1 MNPLFDQAEKKRR
14 SSRFKSAQRDY
25 QRLLRLPSL
34 AALERVQA
42 LLGLADVERI
52 QGSFPESLRHYRQAR
67 LLSQSRDPSLAWD
80 AQTGW
85 ALAARACGRPRE
97 ALAVLQRTLKAYE
110 KQGDLQGQ
118 AFVHWAL
125 GGTLRI
131 AGGMKGGLRELLRAL
146 RMFKSLKDPEG
157 TAYTCCAL
165 GGLYR
170 MLGRYG
176 NSGKYYREANR
187 RMRRLDDTFG
197 TAYSYCGLG
206 NVERMA
212 GRWEKALPFYR
223 KAERLYGTIGDRVS
237 YAYTLW
243 SLGTTYKMMGAYSP
257 AQKAFARADRLF
269 QRTGDGRG
277 RVYALLGFAEI
288 GYLRGRKKEG
298 LRNWRRARSLAA
310 SGSFAWEKLH
320 VEALRGGKVRNL
332 AARYL
337 RAGSSFHPVSLPVNW
352 P

>member
-1 MNPLFDQAEKKRR
+1 MNFLFDQAEKNRR
-14 SSRFKSAQRDY
+14 ASRFKSAQRTY
-25 QRLLRLPSL
+25 QKLLRLPSL
-34 AALERVQA
+34 DALERAQA

-52 QGSFPESLRHYRQAR
+52 QGFFPDSLRHYRSAR
-67 LLSQSRDPSLAWD
+67 LLSRPLDPSLAWD
-80 AQTGW
+80 ARTGW
-85 ALAARACGRPRE
+85 ALAARACGRSRE
-97 ALAVLQRTLKAYE
+97 ALAVLRRALKAYE
-110 KQGDLQGQ
+110 KQGDPQGQ

-131 AGGMKGGLRELLRAL
+131 AGGMKEGLRELSRAL
-146 RMFKSLKDPEG
+146 RMFKSLKDAEG

-165 GGLYR
+165 GGIYR

-176 NSGKYYREANR
+176 DSGKYYREANR
-187 RMRRLDDTFG
+187 RMRRLRDTFG

-212 GRWEKALPFYR
+212 GRWRKALPFYR
-223 KAERLYGTIGDRVS
+223 MAEKLYGTIGDRVS

-243 SLGTTYKMMGAYSP
+243 SLGTTYKMMGSYSP

-269 QRTGDGRG
+269 RRTGDDRG
-277 RVYALLGFAEI
+277 RIYALLGFAEI
-288 GYLRGRKKEG
+288 GYLRGREREG
-298 LRNWRRARSLAA
+298 LRHWRLARSLAA

-320 VEALRGGKVRNL
+320 VESLRGGKVRNL
-332 AARYL
+332 AARYR
-337 RAGSSFHPVSLPVNW
+337 RAGSSFHPLSLPVNW